1 MRRVTLE
8 RSRDRV
14 RVANLR
20 EGAHRYHFLFF
31 CSPEDSF
38 GYVNRWRDGDR
49 LSLDKIL
56 TDIRHTLI
64 SLYFHVRLNGKA
76 RVGRGEMDA
85 GYMQS
90 LSRKMDGVYYPSD
103 NDCITARYPEKRSR
117 MNAIKHF

>member
-1 MRRVTLE
+1 M
-8 RSRDRV
+8 
-14 RVANLR
+14 
-20 EGAHRYHFLFF
+20 
-31 CSPEDSF
+31 
-38 GYVNRWRDGDR
+38 NRWRDGDR

-103 NDCITARYPEKRSR
+103 NDCITARYPEKISR